1 MRVIQHC
8 SFLMI
13 SLGILQAG
21 LSVDRETA
29 AEYNLIVRAGHDY
42 CGVNR
47 TGIDIGTEIE
57 FMALLLGKVGVLHV

>member
-1 MRVIQHC
+1 MRVIQQC
-8 SFLMI
+8 LFLMI

-29 AEYNLIVRAGHDY
+29 VEYNLIVRAGHDS

-47 TGIDIGTEIE
+47 TGIDIGTEIYGT
-57 FMALLLGKVGVLHV
+57 FIKSWGSV